1 MNFRTFGIVRA
12 AEEMEDEV
20 VTTEGGDEGL
30 EMDADVVEQEA
41 NIDAADA
48 ASDAAVADVETLEE
62 IKDVLEEAAEE
73 GDGIDETAAKIVEV
87 AVESIYARLGME
99 YRGLGTSAESFS
111 SSRSRVT
118 ATKIAA
124 EGIADS
130 AKRAWEAIKKFFKKI
145 WDYIKDFAKSI
156 FTSIGRLKAAAASME
171 KKLSKAG
178 KDKRDDTFTSSF
190 IVANFTDNGNLSTP
204 DEIANSVTD
213 VKTGLDR
220 ITALKKAIESGVKSS
235 SGPDKAEAFKKMGVA
250 LTKPMSATDK
260 AVTVAGIDTTK
271 EDAHELFITPTGRAV
286 ILTLPN
292 DKIDSE
298 SKSSKTTTRARVES
312 VSIFKS
318 TEDSNMELSVP
329 EISKMRNI
337 VNAVSSMADAA
348 DKANKDEKYLK
359 SIDKLIDDMRGN
371 LEVTVDDRTSK
382 VTNADMNETLA
393 YVRAMLSIGKGV
405 STKPISE
412 AVKSGFATLKYVS
425 AVMGQYK

>member
-87 AVESIYARLGME
+87 AVESIYVRLGME
-99 YRGLGTSAESFS
+99 YKGLGTSAESFS

-118 ATKIAA
+118 ATKLAA
-124 EGIADS
+124 EGIGES
-130 AKRAWEAIKKFFKKI
+130 AKRAWEAIKKFFKNI
-145 WDYIKDFAKSI
+145 WTYIKDFAKSI

-178 KDKRDDTFTSSF
+178 KDKREDTFTNSF
-190 IVANFTDNGNLSTP
+190 IVANFTDNGKLSTP
-204 DEIANSVTD
+204 DEIAKSVTD
-213 VKTGLDR
+213 VKTGLDK
-220 ITALKKAIESGVKSS
+220 IAALKKAIESGVKSS
-235 SGPDKAEAFKKMGVA
+235 DEKVKKDAYNGLAAASGNA
-250 LTKPMSATDK
+250 LSANDK
-260 AVTVAGIDTTK
+260 AVIVAGIDTSK
-271 EDAHELFITPTGRAV
+271 EEAHELFTTPTGRAV
-286 ILTLPN
+286 ILTLPS

-312 VSIFKS
+312 VSVFKS

-359 SIDKLIDDMRGN
+359 SIDKLIDDLRGKA
-371 LEVTVDDRTSK
+371 EATTGGSTGK
-382 VTNADMNETLA
+382 VSDGSMNATLA